1 MWQSAEITR
10 VMVTLLAVAQH
21 SDGPSGTGKRDAARA
36 AAVAPSVASP
46 AMVMLGTN
54 LPEHLIGSDAGAL
67 HEFLQ
72 AIEDLGYG
80 YVTVGDHVV
89 GADLSVRPDWKPYL
103 GKEPIYDQHTP
114 WHEPLVLFGYLA
126 ALTRTLELST
136 GILISPQRQTA
147 LLAKQAAEV
156 DILTGGRLRLVLAPG
171 WNDVEYE
178 ALGVSFRQR
187 GRILEEQLVLLRQL
201 WTQEL
206 VEADTPH
213 HTMHAVGIN
222 PLPVQQPIP
231 LWLGG
236 QSPVALRRVGQ
247 HADGWFPYYPAFV
260 PDQILGDLETIRDI
274 ARTAGRDPGE
284 IGLEGAIYFHD
295 PRFEEPPGA
304 QPVPATI
311 DDGVARAHWWKD
323 AGATRYWVTAPWAD
337 LGPEETGV
345 RVPGKRWSG
354 IEARI
359 RALAEFQQALGP
371 GY

>member
-1 MWQSAEITR
+1 MSER
-10 VMVTLLAVAQH
+10 
-21 SDGPSGTGKRDAARA
+21 GEPSGRPSGARRPSERADA
-36 AAVAPSVASP
+36 
-46 AMVMLGTN
+46 VMLGTN
-54 LPEHLIGSDAGAL
+54 LPEHLIGTDPGAL
-67 HEFLQ
+67 QEFLA

-126 ALTRTLELST
+126 ALTRTLELAT

-156 DILTGGRLRLVLAPG
+156 D
-171 WNDVEYE
+171 YE

-187 GRILEEQLVLLRQL
+187 GRILEEQLVLLREL

-213 HTMHAVGIN
+213 HTLHAVGIN
-222 PLPVQQPIP
+222 PLPVQRPIP

-236 QSPVALRRVGQ
+236 QSEVALRRVGRF
-247 HADGWFPYYPAFV
+247 ADGWFPYYPAFV
-260 PDQILGDLETIRDI
+260 PDQILTDLATIRGI
-274 ARTAGRDPGE
+274 ARDAGRDPSGL
-284 IGLEGAIYFHD
+284 GLEGAIYFHD

-311 DDGVARAHWWKD
+311 EEGVERARWWKG

-359 RALAEFQQALGP
+359 RALEEFRDALGP
-371 GY
+371 DY